1 MRHFDIIKWL
11 WVAGIIYTFLQGYT
25 FICRDRR
32 NSSWLFFLCAFCNF
46 PVYRRLHTLYYLHM
60 KMKNIDKLNG
70 RAFERYLT
78 VQFRHLGY
86 HVTLTSY
93 SHDYGA
99 DLVLR
104 KWGKKDCCSGKTL
117 WAKCGKLR
125 LFRKL
130 LVLLL
135 ITKLIGQW
143 LLQNSNFTEKCQ
155 RSRQKKWSRIV
166 GKKRNAEKISYKS
179 LSSARWKLEKP
190 VGGILGRGQENTECL
205 GNENL
210 LDWHLNHYRN
220 GIW

>member
-1 MRHFDIIKWL
+1 MRRFDIIKWL

-25 FICRDRR
+25 FYMQRQGEIAVGC
-32 NSSWLFFLCAFCNF
+32 SFLCAFCIF
-46 PVYRRLHTLYYLHM
+46 QFIRRLHTLYYLNM

-104 KWGKKDCCSGKTL
+104 KWGKRLLFRQNAMSEM
-117 WAKCGKLR
+117 WELR

-143 LLQNSNFTEKCQ
+143 LLQIATLRKVPE
-155 RSRQKKWSRIV
+155 
-166 GKKRNAEKISYKS
+166 ISPKEM
-179 LSSARWKLEKP
+179 K
-190 VGGILGRGQENTECL
+190 
-205 GNENL
+205 
-210 LDWHLNHYRN
+210 
-220 GIW
+220 

>member
-25 FICRDRR
+25 FYMQRQGEIAVGC
-32 NSSWLFFLCAFCNF
+32 SFLCAFCIF
-46 PVYRRLHTLYYLHM
+46 QFIRRLHTLYYLHM

-93 SHDYGA
+93 SHDYGEKRLLFRQNA
-99 DLVLR
+99 MSEM
-104 KWGKKDCCSGKTL
+104 WE
-117 WAKCGKLR
+117 LR

-143 LLQNSNFTEKCQ
+143 LLQIATLRKVPE
-155 RSRQKKWSRIV
+155 
-166 GKKRNAEKISYKS
+166 ISPKEM
-179 LSSARWKLEKP
+179 K
-190 VGGILGRGQENTECL
+190 
-205 GNENL
+205 
-210 LDWHLNHYRN
+210 
-220 GIW
+220 

>member
-1 MRHFDIIKWL
+1 MALGSRNYIHIF
-11 WVAGIIYTFLQGYT
+11 AGIYILYAETG
-25 FICRDRR
+25 R
-32 NSSWLFFLCAFCNF
+32 NSSWLFFSVCFCIF
-46 PVYRRLHTLYYLHM
+46 QFIRRLHTLYYLHM

-104 KWGKKDCCSGKTL
+104 KWGKRLLFRQNAMSEM
-117 WAKCGKLR
+117 WELR

-143 LLQNSNFTEKCQ
+143 LLQIATLRKVPE
-155 RSRQKKWSRIV
+155 
-166 GKKRNAEKISYKS
+166 ISPKEM
-179 LSSARWKLEKP
+179 K
-190 VGGILGRGQENTECL
+190 
-205 GNENL
+205 
-210 LDWHLNHYRN
+210 
-220 GIW
+220 

>member
-1 MRHFDIIKWL
+1 MIRFDIIKWL

-25 FICRDRR
+25 FYMQRQGEIAVGC
-32 NSSWLFFLCAFCNF
+32 SFLCAFCIF
-46 PVYRRLHTLYYLHM
+46 QFIRRLHTLYYLHM

-70 RAFERYLT
+70 RAFEHYLT

-104 KWGKKDCCSGKTL
+104 KWGKLLFRQNAMSEM
-117 WAKCGKLR
+117 WELR

-143 LLQNSNFTEKCQ
+143 LLQIATLRKVPE
-155 RSRQKKWSRIV
+155 
-166 GKKRNAEKISYKS
+166 ISPKEM
-179 LSSARWKLEKP
+179 K
-190 VGGILGRGQENTECL
+190 
-205 GNENL
+205 
-210 LDWHLNHYRN
+210 
-220 GIW
+220 

>member
-25 FICRDRR
+25 FYMQRQGEIAVGC
-32 NSSWLFFLCAFCNF
+32 SFLCAFCIF
-46 PVYRRLHTLYYLHM
+46 QFIRRLHTLYYLHM

-104 KWGKKDCCSGKTL
+104 NW
-117 WAKCGKLR
+117 
-125 LFRKL
+125 
-130 LVLLL
+130 
-135 ITKLIGQW
+135 
-143 LLQNSNFTEKCQ
+143 
-155 RSRQKKWSRIV
+155 RI
-166 GKKRNAEKISYKS
+166 
-179 LSSARWKLEKP
+179 
-190 VGGILGRGQENTECL
+190 
-205 GNENL
+205 
-210 LDWHLNHYRN
+210 
-220 GIW
+220 

>member
-1 MRHFDIIKWL
+1 MQR
-11 WVAGIIYTFLQGYT
+11 QGE
-25 FICRDRR
+25 IAVGC
-32 NSSWLFFLCAFCNF
+32 SFLCAFCIF
-46 PVYRRLHTLYYLHM
+46 QFVRRLHTLYYLHM

-104 KWGKKDCCSGKTL
+104 KWGKKIVVQ
-117 WAKCGKLR
+117 AKRYERNVGIAAVQEV
-125 LFRKL
+125 

-143 LLQNSNFTEKCQ
+143 LLQIATLRKVPE
-155 RSRQKKWSRIV
+155 
-166 GKKRNAEKISYKS
+166 ISPKEM
-179 LSSARWKLEKP
+179 K
-190 VGGILGRGQENTECL
+190 
-205 GNENL
+205 
-210 LDWHLNHYRN
+210 
-220 GIW
+220 

>member
-25 FICRDRR
+25 FYMQRQGEIAVGC
-32 NSSWLFFLCAFCNF
+32 SFLCAFCIF
-46 PVYRRLHTLYYLHM
+46 QFIRRLHTLYYLHM

-86 HVTLTSY
+86 HVTL
-93 SHDYGA
+93 
-99 DLVLR
+99 
-104 KWGKKDCCSGKTL
+104 
-117 WAKCGKLR
+117 
-125 LFRKL
+125 
-130 LVLLL
+130 
-135 ITKLIGQW
+135 
-143 LLQNSNFTEKCQ
+143 
-155 RSRQKKWSRIV
+155 
-166 GKKRNAEKISYKS
+166 SYKS

-210 LDWHLNHYRN
+210 LD
-220 GIW
+220 